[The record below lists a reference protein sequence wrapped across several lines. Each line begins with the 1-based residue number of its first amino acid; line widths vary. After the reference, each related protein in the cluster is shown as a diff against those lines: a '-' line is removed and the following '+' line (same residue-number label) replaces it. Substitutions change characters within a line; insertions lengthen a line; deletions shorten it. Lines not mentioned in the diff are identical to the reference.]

1 MGDQDIGVLQIH
13 LAAPENQELNMS
25 SPSLGRADLPSDTR
39 VTRSRNNVGGSSGL
53 NKFPLSEAASTDSLR
68 PTPSTSAATL
78 IPTSRRPV
86 GVTPSTSARIQ
97 FDSVT
102 SKTYTKLE
110 RDCDK

>member
-1 MGDQDIGVLQIH
+1 MIKSINLSHI
-13 LAAPENQELNMS
+13 LNLIVS
-25 SPSLGRADLPSDTR
+25 
-39 VTRSRNNVGGSSGL
+39 RSRNNVGGSSGL

-86 GVTPSTSARIQ
+86 GVTPITSARIQ
-97 FDSVT
+97 FDNVT

-110 RDCDK
+110 YECDK